1 MAGVLDGKVAL
12 VTGGASGIGKASC
25 EALAA
30 AGAAVVV
37 ADLHEDAA
45 ASVAAGIEAAGG
57 RASAVAVDVSSA
69 AQCEAMVASAVDA
82 FGALHVVHANAGIA
96 GMEVDGPTAT
106 LTPEQW
112 DRLIAINLSGVFY
125 TCHFALPALEAAGGG
140 SIITTASSMST
151 TPLGLTDAYAAA
163 KGGVAMLTKS
173 MCLTAGAKGIRVN
186 AIGPGYVDTPMNS
199 MIWAADAVRDG
210 FAQGHATGLQT
221 PEEIADVVV
230 FLASDASRS
239 LTGALITCDRGWT
252 AFKAPE
258 VVRGLAG

>member
-1 MAGVLDGKVAL
+1 MSGVLDGKVAL
-12 VTGGASGIGKASC
+12 VTGGASGIGRASC
-25 EALAA
+25 LALAE
-30 AGAAVVV
+30 AGASVVV
-37 ADLHEDAA
+37 ADLHLPAAEEVTAAIEAQGGQALAVAADVSVASQCEGMVAA
-45 ASVAAGIEAAGG
+45 A
-57 RASAVAVDVSSA
+57 VDR
-69 AQCEAMVASAVDA
+69 

-96 GMEVDGPTAT
+96 GMDVDGPTAT
-106 LTPEQW
+106 LSVEQW

-151 TPLGLTDAYAAA
+151 VPLGLTDAYAAA

-186 AIGPGYVDTPMNS
+186 AIGPGYVDTPMNAV
-199 MIWAADAVRDG
+199 IWGTDAVREG
-210 FAQGHATGLQT
+210 FAQGHATGLQS

-258 VVRGLAG
+258 VVRGFAG